1 MVVFLGMIYSEP
13 LPFPDMH
20 SHTIGFWCNIPDF
33 LPGLYK
39 ILYSNYSIN
48 SNQLL
53 FMEALH
59 IKYHKPQLNSGLKAS
74 KELSFII

>member
-1 MVVFLGMIYSEP
+1 
-13 LPFPDMH
+13 MH
-20 SHTIGFWCNIPDF
+20 NLTFNN
-33 LPGLYK
+33 YK

-53 FMEALH
+53 FMEAVH

-74 KELSFII
+74 KELSLFI